1 MLLPLPASDPAAAQG
16 GTRPSAVA
24 KAMADRPGGFDQAP
38 PAETRPEVAF
48 HLPETR
54 RAGWRDTGAASFLTG
69 PGLLVFLFTAL
80 AAYEGFLLLTIFG
93 PTQGGLLGD
102 FVRDFQLWCY
112 RGDPRTGGISWLAVS
127 VMMLEPIFIVAVA
140 ALMWRRVF
148 VQLSDWRVWRAHVR
162 AAATGLGLISACV
175 AGLVYY
181 ARVDATRALI
191 LPPFPGESI
200 RVRLDLPEVP
210 FLDQSGTAF
219 RFADLRGRV
228 MLVTGV
234 YATCTTACPEIF
246 LEVQKILGELPPV
259 ERAGVSVVA
268 LSLNPEYE
276 TAALMK
282 AVAEGRGLAYP
293 EFRYVNG
300 EQPAAM
306 HDVLTSLQ
314 FSATRDPRTG
324 IIDHAN
330 LFLLVDRSGHIA
342 YRFTLDPRHRAWLRD
357 GLRALLREP
366 HVVAPA
372 S

>member
-1 MLLPLPASDPAAAQG
+1 MLIPLHAPEIP
-16 GTRPSAVA
+16 
-24 KAMADRPGGFDQAP
+24 AP
-38 PAETRPEVAF
+38 PAT
-48 HLPETR
+48 TGR
-54 RAGWRDTGAASFLTG
+54 RDSAGERFLTG

-140 ALMWRRVF
+140 ALLWRKVF
-148 VQLSDWRVWRAHVR
+148 VQLGDWRVWATHAR
-162 AAATGLGLISACV
+162 AAGTALGMITACV
-175 AGLVYY
+175 VGLVFY
-181 ARVDATRALI
+181 ARADAARVQV

-200 RVRLDLPEVP
+200 RVRLDLPGQP
-210 FLDQSGTAF
+210 FVDQQGAAF

-228 MLVTGV
+228 VLVTGV
-234 YATCTTACPEIF
+234 YAACTTACPEIF
-246 LEVQKILGELPPV
+246 LEVKKILGELPAAD
-259 ERAGVSVVA
+259 RAGLSVVA

-276 TAALMK
+276 TAELMK
-282 AVAEGRGLAYP
+282 LVAEGRGLTHP
-293 EFRYVNG
+293 EFRYING
-300 EQPAAM
+300 ERPAVM
-306 HDVLTSLQ
+306 HDVLTQLQ

-342 YRFTLDPRHRAWLRD
+342 YRFTLDPRHRAWLRE
-357 GLRALLREP
+357 GLRALLRESYAA
-366 HVVAPA
+366 APA

>member
-1 MLLPLPASDPAAAQG
+1 MLIPLTSPEPVLPAAPA
-16 GTRPSAVA
+16 RIDSAGE
-24 KAMADRPGGFDQAP
+24 R
-38 PAETRPEVAF
+38 
-48 HLPETR
+48 
-54 RAGWRDTGAASFLTG
+54 FLTG

-93 PTQGGLLGD
+93 PTTGGLLGD
-102 FVRDFQLWCY
+102 FVRDFQLWCF

-127 VMMLEPIFIVAVA
+127 VMMLEPLFIVAVA
-140 ALMWRRVF
+140 VLLWRRV
-148 VQLSDWRVWRAHVR
+148 VAQLGRWRVWRTHAR
-162 AAATGLGLISACV
+162 AAATGLGVIALCV
-175 AGLVYY
+175 AGLVHY

-200 RVRLDLPEVP
+200 RVRLDLPDIP
-210 FLDQSGTAF
+210 FIDQQGAAF

-228 MLVTGV
+228 LLVTGV

-246 LEVQKILGELPPV
+246 LEVHKILGELPSV
-259 ERAGVSVVA
+259 ERTGANVVA

-282 AVAEGRGLAYP
+282 AVAEGRGLTHP

-300 EQPAAM
+300 APPAAM
-306 HDVLTSLQ
+306 HDALTRLQ
-314 FSATRDPRTG
+314 FSATRNPQTG
-324 IIDHAN
+324 AIDHAN

-342 YRFTLDPRHRAWLRD
+342 YRFTLEPRHRAWLREA
-357 GLRALLREP
+357 LRALLREP
-366 HVVAPA
+366 YAAAPA